1 MKFESIC
8 SAIKDTEDPKIQ
20 EDNDKLHR
28 ELQHFVQ
35 FDSWRS
41 PLIYGSL
48 YISKIGSSTVLGF
61 FARKTLEEIEKICK
75 QRIKKDNKKFNGYQ
89 SADESEESQV
99 YKKLLDHLLVSIAIL
114 VFLFDI
120 QEQRNAIDGVE
131 RVIQNKLG
139 NNQSRFIDK
148 LPLGEYLNLLGHRF
162 RQNEGTFQP
171 LSIFFNEL
179 IKNTGLNEVPLSEHK
194 VNKFKKYIELL
205 IEESGSR
212 IEKLDRIFSYAGSMD
227 TVIHFAKSLFGS
239 GEMKGKISF
248 DAYIWDY
255 RLSKSINNIRLFW
268 VTCMTGLYAFA
279 QSFDRFIALSKE
291 SEKVQGEAASIKT
304 PEKDEPVISDENISR
319 ERIKKSKK
327 SLFSSKNFKRKPKLK
342 LAFACNK
349 LI

>member
-1 MKFESIC
+1 
-8 SAIKDTEDPKIQ
+8 
-20 EDNDKLHR
+20 
-28 ELQHFVQ
+28 
-35 FDSWRS
+35 
-41 PLIYGSL
+41 
-48 YISKIGSSTVLGF
+48 
-61 FARKTLEEIEKICK
+61 
-75 QRIKKDNKKFNGYQ
+75 
-89 SADESEESQV
+89 
-99 YKKLLDHLLVSIAIL
+99 
-114 VFLFDI
+114 
-120 QEQRNAIDGVE
+120 
-131 RVIQNKLG
+131 
-139 NNQSRFIDK
+139 
-148 LPLGEYLNLLGHRF
+148 
-162 RQNEGTFQP
+162 
-171 LSIFFNEL
+171 
-179 IKNTGLNEVPLSEHK
+179 
-194 VNKFKKYIELL
+194 
-205 IEESGSR
+205 
-212 IEKLDRIFSYAGSMD
+212 MD